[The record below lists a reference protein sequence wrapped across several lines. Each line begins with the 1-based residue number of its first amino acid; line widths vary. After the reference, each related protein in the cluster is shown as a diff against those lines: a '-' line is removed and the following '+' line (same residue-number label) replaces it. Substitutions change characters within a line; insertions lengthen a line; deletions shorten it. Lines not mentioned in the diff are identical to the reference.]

1 MKTAATPIG
10 FAFSAATIPARNRR
24 RVTLAAKFQAGLPG
38 QPFGSFPSRLSM
50 VPPDVLF
57 GVLPVW
63 VGVYVLTAITFA
75 VAGYAVYYRVFRLVL
90 QGAPASRFD
99 RPLTRLVGAAA
110 IVLGQRKVLQR
121 VGRTDPR
128 SRRID
133 LAGIGHAAIFWGFLS
148 FSLSYLIF
156 IFGGSIWH
164 PLGETI
170 LTPTGVLVYSIYLDI
185 LAVVVLA
192 ALVWALFRRW
202 IAQPH
207 RLSFDLTRKG
217 ESVVIVGLTA
227 GLMIATLLVHSFYVA
242 SGGHGP
248 EAGVPIGGAI
258 GGGLAAA
265 GMSAGAAGALQAIFW
280 WVHLLIILGFAL
292 YIPFSKHIHMVAAP
306 VNAFFRNLEPRGG
319 LQIPLIDL
327 DSMDEDVRFGASR
340 VQDFT
345 WRQLLDG
352 YACAVCGRCTDACP
366 ANTTGKV
373 LSPMHIVENLK
384 EHMIGIGHQGPRD
397 ATHVEPMPLIDGAIP
412 EQAIW
417 DCVSCGA
424 CMEECPVVVE
434 HVPTIM
440 DMRRSLVLE
449 ESRIPETGMNA
460 LLSMEQRGHPWRG
473 TTFARTDWA
482 EGLDVPTIAEKPDA
496 EVLFWV
502 GCTAALEQR
511 SQGIA
516 RSMVK
521 VLKSAGVD
529 FAILGEEESC
539 TGDPARR
546 MGNEYLYQM
555 LAQQNIEVMNAYNI
569 KTVVTICPHCFNT
582 IKNEYPQFGGDYE
595 VLHYSQFVDGL
606 IKQGRVKPVKMMDVS
621 VAYHD
626 SCFLGR
632 HNGVYDEPRNVARA
646 IPGLQLVE
654 MSPRC
659 RERGFCC
666 GAGGGHMWIEE
677 SQGERINHARTDHF
691 LETGAD
697 TVGVSCPFCLQMMN
711 EGIQSKGQADAKEA
725 RDVLEILADSLAD
738 D

>member
-1 MKTAATPIG
+1 
-10 FAFSAATIPARNRR
+10 
-24 RVTLAAKFQAGLPG
+24 
-38 QPFGSFPSRLSM
+38 M
-50 VPPDVLF
+50 VPPDDF
-57 GVLPVW
+57 IGVMPAW
-63 VGVYVLTAITFA
+63 VGVYGLTFVVLA
-75 VAGYAVYYRVFRLVL
+75 VAGWAVYYRVFRLVL
-90 QGAPASRFD
+90 QGTSSARFD
-99 RPLTRLVGAAA
+99 RPLTRLAGAVG

-156 IFGGSIWH
+156 IFGGAIWH

-170 LTPTGVLVYSIYLDI
+170 LTKTGVLAYSIYLDI

-192 ALVWALFRRW
+192 ALAWALFRRW
-202 IAQPH
+202 VAQPH

-217 ESVVIVGLTA
+217 ESVIIVGLTA
-227 GLMIATLLVHSFYVA
+227 GLMIATLLTHACYVA
-242 SGGHGP
+242 AGGQGP
-248 EAGVPIGGAI
+248 EAEVIIGGAI
-258 GGGLAAA
+258 GGWFTGM
-265 GMSAGAAGALQAIFW
+265 GMSAATAWALHGAFW
-280 WVHLLIILGFAL
+280 WIHLLIILGFAL

-306 VNAFFRNLEPRGG
+306 VNAFFRNLGPRGG
-319 LQIPLIDL
+319 LEVPIIDL
-327 DSMDEDVRFGASR
+327 ESMDENARFGASR

-366 ANTTGKV
+366 ANVTGKV

-384 EHMIGIGHQGPRD
+384 EHMIAIGHQGPRD

-434 HVPTIM
+434 HIPTIM
-440 DMRRSLVLE
+440 DMRRSLTLE

-460 LLSMEQRGHPWRG
+460 LISMEQRGHPWRG
-473 TTFARTDWA
+473 TTFGRTDWA
-482 EGLDVPTIAEKPDA
+482 AGLDVPTIAEKPDA

-555 LAQQNIEVMNAYNI
+555 LAQQNVEVMNRYNI

-582 IKNEYPQFGGDYE
+582 IRNEYPQFGGDYE

-606 IKQGRVKPVKMMDVS
+606 IKQGRVKPVKVMDVT

-626 SCFLGR
+626 PCFLGR

-646 IPGLQLVE
+646 VPGLRLVE

-659 RERGFCC
+659 RERSFCC

-677 SQGERINHARTDHF
+677 SQGERINHVRTDHF

-711 EGIQSKGQADAKEA
+711 EGIQSKGQADSKEA
-725 RDVLEILADSLAD
+725 RDVLEFLADSLGED
-738 D
+738 

>member
-1 MKTAATPIG
+1 
-10 FAFSAATIPARNRR
+10 
-24 RVTLAAKFQAGLPG
+24 
-38 QPFGSFPSRLSM
+38 M
-50 VPPDVLF
+50 VPPDALF

-63 VGVYVLTAITFA
+63 VGVYLLTAIVLA

-90 QGAPASRFD
+90 QGTSVARFD
-99 RPLTRLVGAAA
+99 RPLTRLAGATA

-227 GLMIATLLVHSFYVA
+227 GLMLATLLVHSFYVA
-242 SGGHGP
+242 GGGHGP

-258 GGGLAAA
+258 GGWFSAM
-265 GMSAGAAGALQAIFW
+265 GMSDAVAGALQAVFW
-280 WVHLLIILGFAL
+280 WIHLLIILGFAL

-319 LQIPLIDL
+319 LQIPIIDL

-366 ANTTGKV
+366 ANTTGKI

-384 EHMIGIGHQGPRD
+384 EHMIEIGHQGPRN
-397 ATHVEPMPLIDGAIP
+397 AQHVEPMPLIDGAIP

-434 HVPTIM
+434 HIPTIM

-595 VLHYSQFVDGL
+595 VMHYSEFVDGL
-606 IKQGRVKPVKMMDVS
+606 IKQGRVKPVKMMNVS

-632 HNGVYDEPRNVARA
+632 HNGVYDAPREVARA
-646 IPGLQLVE
+646 IPGLKLVE
-654 MSPRC
+654 MSPHC

-677 SQGERINHARTDHF
+677 SQGERINHRRTDHF

-711 EGIQSKGQADAKEA
+711 EGIQSKGHADAKEA

>member
-1 MKTAATPIG
+1 
-10 FAFSAATIPARNRR
+10 
-24 RVTLAAKFQAGLPG
+24 
-38 QPFGSFPSRLSM
+38 M
-50 VPPDVLF
+50 VPPDSLF

-63 VGVYVLTAITFA
+63 VGVYVLTL
-75 VAGYAVYYRVFRLVL
+75 VAFGVGTYVVYHRVFRLVL
-90 QGAPASRFD
+90 QGLPVARFD
-99 RPLTRLVGAAA
+99 RPMTRLAGAVG

-121 VGRTDPR
+121 VGRLDPR
-128 SRRID
+128 SGDID
-133 LAGIGHAAIFWGFLS
+133 LAGLGHAAIFWGFLS

-170 LTPTGVLVYSIYLDI
+170 LTRTGVLVYSIYLDVFAAVI
-185 LAVVVLA
+185 LVALA
-192 ALVWALFRRW
+192 WALFRRW

-227 GLMIATLLVHSFYVA
+227 GLMIATLLVHTFYVA
-242 SGGHGP
+242 AGGEGP
-248 EAGVPIGGAI
+248 EADVVIGGAI
-258 GGGLAAA
+258 GTWLAGI
-265 GMSAGAAGALQAIFW
+265 GMSEATASTLQAIFW
-280 WVHLLIILGFAL
+280 WVHLLIVLGFGL
-292 YIPFSKHIHMVAAP
+292 YVPFSKHIHMVAAP
-306 VNAFFRNLEPRGG
+306 LNAFFRNLEPRGA
-319 LQIPLIDL
+319 LATIDL
-327 DSMDEDVRFGASR
+327 ENVERFGASR

-345 WRQLLDG
+345 WKELLDG

-366 ANTTGKV
+366 AHTTGKV

-384 EHMIGIGHQGPRD
+384 EHMIAIGHQGARD
-397 ATHVEPMPLIDGAIP
+397 AEHVEPMPLIDGAIP
-412 EQAIW
+412 EQAVW

-449 ESRIPETGMNA
+449 ESKIPETGMNA

-473 TTFARTDWA
+473 TTFGRTDWA
-482 EGLDVPTIAEKPDA
+482 EGLDVPTMAEKPDA

-502 GCTAALEQR
+502 GCTGALEQR

-516 RSMVK
+516 RSMAK

-529 FAILGEEESC
+529 FAILGDEEAC

-546 MGNEYLYQM
+546 MGNEYLFQIM
-555 LAQQNIEVMNAYNI
+555 AQQNVEVLNTYNV

-582 IKNEYPQFGGDYE
+582 MKNEYPQFGGEYE

-606 IKQGRVKPVKMMDVS
+606 IRDGKIKPVKMMDVS

-626 SCFLGR
+626 SCYLGR
-632 HNGVYDEPRNVARA
+632 HNGVYDEPRNVAKA
-646 IPGLQLVE
+646 IPGLKLVE
-654 MSPRC
+654 MAPRC

-691 LETGAD
+691 LETQAD
-697 TVGVSCPFCLQMMN
+697 TVGVSCPFCLQMLT
-711 EGIQSKGQADAKEA
+711 EGIQSKGEADRKEA
-725 RDVLEILADSLAD
+725 RDVLEILADSLEED
-738 D
+738 

>member
-1 MKTAATPIG
+1 
-10 FAFSAATIPARNRR
+10 
-24 RVTLAAKFQAGLPG
+24 
-38 QPFGSFPSRLSM
+38 M
-50 VPPDVLF
+50 VPPDALF

-63 VGVYVLTAITFA
+63 AGVYVLTAIVLG

-90 QGAPASRFD
+90 QGTSTARFD
-99 RPLTRLVGAAA
+99 RPLTRLVGATA

-156 IFGGSIWH
+156 IFGGAIWH

-170 LTPTGVLVYSIYLDI
+170 LTKSGVMVYSIYLDI

-192 ALVWALFRRW
+192 ALIWALFRRW

-242 SGGHGP
+242 AGGHGP
-248 EAGVPIGGAI
+248 EAVVPVGGAI
-258 GGGLAAA
+258 GGAFSAA
-265 GMSAGAAGALQAIFW
+265 GLSTGAAGALQAFFW
-280 WVHLLIILGFAL
+280 WVHLLIILGFSL

-319 LQIPLIDL
+319 LQIPIIDL
-327 DSMDEDVRFGASR
+327 DSMDENVRFGASR

-384 EHMIGIGHQGPRD
+384 EHMIAIGHQGPRS
-397 ATHVEPMPLIDGAIP
+397 AEHVEPMPLIDGAIP
-412 EQAIW
+412 EQAVW

-434 HVPTIM
+434 HIPTIM

-496 EVLFWV
+496 EILFWV

-555 LAQQNIEVMNAYNI
+555 LAQQNVEVMNSYNI
-569 KTVVTICPHCFNT
+569 KTIVTTCPHCFNT

-606 IKQGRVKPVKMMDVS
+606 IRDGRVKPVKMMDVS

-646 IPGLQLVE
+646 IPGLKLVE

-677 SQGERINHARTDHF
+677 SQGERINHVRTDHF
-691 LETGAD
+691 LETEAD
-697 TVGVSCPFCLQMMN
+697 TVGVSCPFCLQMLN
-711 EGIQSKGQADAKEA
+711 EGIQSKGQAESKEA